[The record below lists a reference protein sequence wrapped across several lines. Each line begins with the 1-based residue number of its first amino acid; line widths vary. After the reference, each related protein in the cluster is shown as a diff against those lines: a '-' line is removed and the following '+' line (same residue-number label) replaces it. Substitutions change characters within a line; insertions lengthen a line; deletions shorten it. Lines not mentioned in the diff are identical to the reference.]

1 MIQANESDIL
11 KIGKVLN
18 NPTRPLKERFR
29 ALFTL
34 KNIGGL
40 TAIDQIRAC
49 FKDSSALLKHE
60 LAYCLGQMRD
70 PAAIDIL
77 TSVLED
83 LSQEPMVR
91 HEAGMCSKSL
101 LSNFQK
107 SKNKIDTKYLY
118 ILSLGEAL
126 GAIGELSVIP
136 LLEKYCKDPVPEV
149 AETCELAVSRL
160 RWLESTD
167 NTENLQ
173 NNLFVTI
180 DPAPPAEITDVDIL
194 REILLNEKTSLFDR
208 YRAMFSLRNLGTA
221 DSTLALVEGLRAGS
235 ALFRH
240 EIAFVLG
247 QLQEKI
253 SVPGL
258 QASLENTEENEMVR
272 HECAEALGSIATP
285 ECYEILHKY
294 LNDSKRVVRES
305 CIIAL
310 DMCDYENS
318 SEFQYA
324 DTLVKIAA

>member
-11 KIGKVLN
+11 RIGKVLN
-18 NPTRPLKERFR
+18 DPTRPLKERFR

-40 TAIDQIRAC
+40 IAIDQIRAC
-49 FKDSSALLKHE
+49 FEDSSALLKHE
-60 LAYCLGQMRD
+60 LAYCLGQMQD

-91 HEAGMCSKSL
+91 HEAG
-101 LSNFQK
+101 
-107 SKNKIDTKYLY
+107 
-118 ILSLGEAL
+118 EAL

-136 LLEKYCKDPVPEV
+136 LLEKYCKDPIPEV
-149 AETCELAVSRL
+149 AETCELAMSRL
-160 RWLESTD
+160 RWLQSTK
-167 NTENLQ
+167 NTKNLQ
-173 NNLFVTI
+173 NNLFLTI
-180 DPAPPAEITDVDIL
+180 DPAPPTEITDVNIL
-194 REILLNEKTSLFDR
+194 REILLNEKKSLFDR

-221 DSTLALVEGLRAGS
+221 DSILALVEGLRAGS

-324 DTLVKIAA
+324 DTLAKIAA